1 MAGAVTT
8 LRALQGDTL
17 DLLLS
22 RDTGLGPAHL
32 TRVLD
37 SNPGLAELGPIL
49 PLGTRVILPAQL
61 VRSAPATTPVRPLVQ
76 LWS

>member
-1 MAGAVTT
+1 MASATTT

-22 RDTGLGPAHL
+22 RNAGLGPAHL

-37 SNPGLAELGPIL
+37 ANPGLAELGPIL
-49 PLGTRVILPAQL
+49 PIGTPVIVPGQL
-61 VRSAPATTPVRPLVQ
+61 VRTASVTTPVRPLVQ